1 MVLERIITKE
11 RIMLDISDIDK
22 WTAIEDL
29 AELIVTTVTGS
40 DREVLLNDVISREE
54 KASTG
59 IGKGI
64 AIPHARTSGVPT
76 TVGALGISREGID
89 FESDDGKPCHLI
101 FLIIA
106 PQQESTKYLKALSEV
121 AAIAKDADRI
131 KRLVGAT
138 TPDEAMAVLGEAKG
152 TGY

>member
-1 MVLERIITKE
+1 MVLEEIISEDRIKLEIT
-11 RIMLDISDIDK
+11 DIDK
-22 WTAIEDL
+22 WTAIEELADL
-29 AELIVTTVTGS
+29 IAVSVTGS
-40 DREVLLNDVISREE
+40 DRQVLVNDVMDREE

-76 TVGALGISREGID
+76 TVGALGISKDGID

-106 PQQESTKYLKALSEV
+106 PQQESTRYLKALSEV
-121 AAIAKDADRI
+121 AAIGKDPDRVR
-131 KRLVGAT
+131 RLIAAT
-138 TPDEAMAVLGEAKG
+138 TPDEAMAILGEAEGSK
-152 TGY
+152 Y